1 MKKVV
6 LAMLVSTSVLILG
19 ACGMNNT
26 QSTQTTQTTETTKST
41 ESTQSTQSTE
51 TSEANNSNASAVC
64 NKLNKNADIYLKA
77 SIDVSDGYVT
87 DGYTIEPVTLEEIYK
102 ILSTEQLTPENT
114 DLINAYVESQDMIA
128 EGMQEG
134 GYEIDENAT
143 QKTTELLDN
152 LTFGSYKIINL
163 LGGQLQ

>member
-6 LAMLVSTSVLILG
+6 LAMLVSTSVLVLG
-19 ACGMNNT
+19 ACGMNDT
-26 QSTQTTQTTETTKST
+26 QASESTQTSESTQASESIQTSEST
-41 ESTQSTQSTE
+41 ES
-51 TSEANNSNASAVC
+51 NNSNASAVC

-77 SIDVSDGYVT
+77 SVDVSDGYVT
-87 DGYTIEPVTLEEIYK
+87 DGYTIEPVTIEEIYK
-102 ILSTEQLTPENT
+102 VLPTEQLTPENT
-114 DLINAYVESQDMIA
+114 DLINAYVEAQDMIA